1 MQEKLG
7 REIKFSQKLHRD
19 IFASS
24 PQFSA
29 VVLVICLNFWVKPLP
44 VQCTCPSDMFEL
56 LELAPP
62 SAAVQTL
69 AASLAWPLSRSKV
82 KSQSQT
88 RQTELLQQIGLR
100 TSVWLSNLR
109 RYSWYSFRS
118 HSVHYILAT
127 LGLVIFLKNCF
138 PTQKLPQKLV
148 FEASFNSRCK

>member
-69 AASLAWPLSRSKV
+69 AASLAWPLSEYVTPSRKRDKQNFV
-82 KSQSQT
+82 DKYV
-88 RQTELLQQIGLR
+88 ELR
-100 TSVWLSNLR
+100 TPVWLSNLR